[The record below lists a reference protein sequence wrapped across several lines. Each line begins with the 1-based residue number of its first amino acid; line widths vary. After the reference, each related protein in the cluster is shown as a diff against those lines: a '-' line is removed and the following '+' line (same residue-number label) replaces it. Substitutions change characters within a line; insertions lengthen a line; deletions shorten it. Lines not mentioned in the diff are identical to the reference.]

1 MMNKIFTG
9 LLLCPTIYLHAA
21 EPADSTFR
29 LMEEITV
36 AANRQQ
42 DVKMNVPQQV
52 YVLSRNLIERANA
65 QTAADLLTTDGLLTV
80 QKSQQG
86 GGSPMIRGFESSRVL
101 LVMDNV
107 KMNNLIYRAGHL
119 QNIITVDPS
128 ILERVEVLYGP
139 SSVSYGSDALGGV
152 VVSVSYTHLTLPT
165 ILLV

>member
-1 MMNKIFTG
+1 MMNKIFIG
-9 LLLCPTIYLHAA
+9 LLLCPAVYLHGA
-21 EPADSTFR
+21 EPADSTLR

-52 YVLSRNLIERANA
+52 YILSRAQIERANA

-119 QNIITVDPS
+119 QNHN
-128 ILERVEVLYGP
+128 RGP
-139 SSVSYGSDALGGV
+139 FHTGTCGSALRSFFGQLRFGCLGG
-152 VVSVSYTHLTLPT
+152 SCGFSF
-165 ILLV
+165 

>member
-1 MMNKIFTG
+1 
-9 LLLCPTIYLHAA
+9 
-21 EPADSTFR
+21 
-29 LMEEITV
+29 MEEITV

-52 YVLSRNLIERANA
+52 YILSRAQIERANA
-65 QTAADLLTTDGLLTV
+65 PTAADLLTTDGLLTV

-128 ILERVEVLYGP
+128 ILERVEVLLRSFFGQLRFRTP
-139 SSVSYGSDALGGV
+139 WGE
-152 VVSVSYTHLTLPT
+152 
-165 ILLV
+165 

>member
-9 LLLCPTIYLHAA
+9 LLLCPVIYLHGA
-21 EPADSTFR
+21 EPADSTLR

-52 YVLSRNLIERANA
+52 YILSRDQIERANA

-152 VVSVSYTHLTLPT
+152 VAFLPKKND
-165 ILLV
+165 